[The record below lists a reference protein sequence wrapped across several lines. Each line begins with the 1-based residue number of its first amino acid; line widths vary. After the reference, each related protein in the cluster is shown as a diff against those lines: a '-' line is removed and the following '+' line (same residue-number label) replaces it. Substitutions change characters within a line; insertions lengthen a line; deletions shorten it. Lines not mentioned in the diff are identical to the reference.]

1 MPELSGLLA
10 ARTRLRPGGS
20 QGHREY
26 RGQHLCRSG
35 FGRHGQDVERALR
48 QDRAAADL
56 QLAEQRQPHH
66 LDQYAAR
73 QPDSRLEDLQPL
85 ARHVRGCRGGQL
97 RRTHRTEDL
106 PRRDRHR
113 QGEARRGDGFV
124 RSDPG
129 NILVPRCRRRGSY
142 GGDHPT
148 QLYADQGGRHA
159 DHKTGTQTHRRRP
172 CAAASVGEEIGGLV
186 DPPILLNYEL
196 Q

>member
-10 ARTRLRPGGS
+10 ARTRLRPGGG

-26 RGQHLCRSG
+26 RGQHLRRSG
-35 FGRHGQDVERALR
+35 FGRYGQDVERALR

-66 LDQYAAR
+66 LDQHAAR

-85 ARHVRGCRGGQL
+85 ARHVRGCRGGQF
-97 RRTHRTEDL
+97 RRTHRTENL

-148 QLYADQGGRHA
+148 QLRADQGGRHA
-159 DHKTGTQTHRRRP
+159 DHKTGTAAHRRRP
-172 CAAASVGEEIGGLV
+172 CAAASVGEEVGGL
-186 DPPILLNYEL
+186 IYLSI
-196 Q
+196 